1 MSFKGDGQ
9 GWDID
14 FLPAAGASE
23 PHLEFYEPP
32 YSVIGEPTGPV
43 IPLNQWVHIAVV
55 AQEEAGTYGNEL
67 RLYTNGVRVA
77 LGYLDQSKDY
87 TITHVCLGNN
97 YRTNNNT
104 VVTTIG
110 MASWMSCG

>member
-1 MSFKGDGQ
+1 M
-9 GWDID
+9 
-14 FLPAAGASE
+14 
-23 PHLEFYEPP
+23 
-32 YSVIGEPTGPV
+32 IGEPTGPV

-87 TITHVCLGNN
+87 TITHVCLGNHF
-97 YRTNNNT
+97 RWSDKT
-104 VVTTIG
+104 VRYQYWYGFMDELRVTLGKAVYTG
-110 MASWMSCG
+110 TSFTPPTGPF